1 VAELSVADWVAN
13 ITVNLYKCDPLS
25 VIFDKYPDIY
35 KKSVMFGKERL
46 EVIKEVLRNSRGENI
61 IITVDRTEHLE
72 FLHKHL
78 TEYLPLVHITF
89 YTLKGGDNSDEVKAA
104 YSKKPT
110 GFSRV
115 LITTVLQEGGNLV
128 INGLIYAQGGKSKI
142 QLKQY
147 VGRVLRKAGGD
158 DKWVVD
164 FFDMTDGV
172 RQHSRARI
180 KIYQDE
186 GYEIKAHY
194 PTKSKNFVP
203 QLLTPTDR

>member
-1 VAELSVADWVAN
+1 MDYMYNWLYPLADLQH
-13 ITVNLYKCDPLS
+13 IKFYK
-25 VIFDKYPDIY
+25 
-35 KKSVMFGKERL
+35 
-46 EVIKEVLRNSRGENI
+46 
-61 IITVDRTEHLE
+61 
-72 FLHKHL
+72 
-78 TEYLPLVHITF
+78 
-89 YTLKGGDNSDEVKAA
+89 LKGGENSDQVKQE
-104 YSKKPT
+104 YSDNPD

-115 LITTVLQEGGNLV
+115 LFTTVLQEGGNL
-128 INGLIYAQGGKSKI
+128 IIHGLIYAQGGKSKI

-147 VGRVLRKAGGD
+147 IGRILRKAGGGI
-158 DKWVVD
+158 KWVVD

-203 QLLTPTDR
+203 QLLTPNDR